1 MSSYRPKTTLR
12 ESLEAYAYLLPAFTV
27 LFIFWFIPVLVSLG
41 MSFGDMTALKP
52 LSQMNFVGIRQYQEV
67 LGHATFQ
74 QSLWNTIN
82 YTIYSVP
89 TTLVLALAAAVL
101 LNNRIAGRGFF
112 RTAFFLPYVTT
123 WVSISLVFSYLFHRE
138 YGLGNWLLGIVS
150 QDILGMS
157 NPWKL
162 EWLAEPRGIFEMMFL
177 KDKASL
183 PKLPLGVENLL
194 GGPSLS
200 LFCVI
205 LTSVWRDIGYFMI
218 IFLAGLQNIDKSLY
232 EAAAID
238 GASPWHRFRHIT
250 FPLLSPVTFFLMVI
264 SLIGAF
270 KVFVPMFMMTPDG
283 GPDRTTVPITMFL
296 YQEGFTG
303 EWKLSFAA
311 AVAYVLTM
319 IILALTLLQN
329 RVFGRRVEYG
339 Q

>member
-1 MSSYRPKTTLR
+1 MTADRPKIRLKET
-12 ESLEAYAYLLPAFTV
+12 LEAYLYLLPAFSI
-27 LFIFWFIPVLVSLG
+27 LFVFWFIPVVASLV

-52 LSQMNFVGIRQYQEV
+52 VDQMNFVGLQQYQEA
-67 LGHATFQ
+67 LAHATFR

-89 TTLVLALAAAVL
+89 TTLVLALAAAIL

-138 YGLGNWLLGIVS
+138 YGLGNWLLGLLS
-150 QDILGMS
+150 QDILGRD

-162 EWLAEPRGIFEMMFL
+162 EWLAEPRGIFEMML
-177 KDKASL
+177 LGGKSL
-183 PKLPLGVENLL
+183 PPMPLGFENLL
-194 GGPSLS
+194 SGPSLS

-205 LTSVWRDIGYFMI
+205 LTSVWRDVGYFMI

-232 EAAAID
+232 EAAQID
-238 GASPWHRFRHIT
+238 GASGWARFRHIT

-270 KVFVPMFMMTPDG
+270 KVFVPQFMMTPDG
-283 GPDRTTVPITMFL
+283 GPDRTTIPITMYL
-296 YQEGFTG
+296 YQEGFMG
-303 EWKLSFAA
+303 EWKLSYAA
-311 AVAYVLTM
+311 AVAYILTM
-319 IILALTLLQN
+319 IILALTIFQN
-329 RVFGRRVEYG
+329 RIFGRRVEYG